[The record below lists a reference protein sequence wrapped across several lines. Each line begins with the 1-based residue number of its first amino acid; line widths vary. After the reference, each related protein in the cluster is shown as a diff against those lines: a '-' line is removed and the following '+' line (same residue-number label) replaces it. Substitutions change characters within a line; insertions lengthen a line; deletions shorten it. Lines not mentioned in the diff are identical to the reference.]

1 MKEKGVAVND
11 LFAAMTPHLAEY
23 QPPADV
29 HFTGRGYDF
38 LGANVAAAFGA
49 GLK

>member
-29 HFTGRGYDF
+29 HFTGPGYDF
-38 LGANVAAAFGA
+38 LGAKVAAAIGA